1 MKDHTFIKVLIFALA
16 MFIALSIYQV
26 LVIKNLESSLESISA
41 DRDRIIEKY
50 NQEKKDGK

>member
-1 MKDHTFIKVLIFALA
+1 MKDRTFIKVLIFALA
-16 MFIALSIYQV
+16 MFIALSIYQIA
-26 LVIKNLESSLESISA
+26 VIKNLESSLESVAA

>member
-1 MKDHTFIKVLIFALA
+1 MKDRTFIKVLIFALA

-50 NQEKKDGK
+50 NQEKKDVN